1 MKDETSLWRQFTLF
15 YLHIATSYHQSHLV
29 KKVSSPL
36 LNLVFGH
43 FIVGYTLNYSCELD
57 DKIFRKICRDNTDH
71 NVFRLYLN
79 EAKHLHLRK
88 CLSIFSH
95 LPSILHYL
103 LKTPTFWCIFT
114 NLPLRITR
122 QYLTY
127 FFAIFFKSFLLHL
140 STQKTEHFKR
150 GAFSKYSTSVTF
162 SEYLL
167 CICVFW
173 CLSVD
178 DKQNAKEK
186 VDIIERQVNTLVWT
200 RPFQNWVSLYI

>member
-1 MKDETSLWRQFTLF
+1 MKLPYEDSSLCFICIQRQVIISRIWLK
-15 YLHIATSYHQSHLV
+15 Q
-29 KKVSSPL
+29 VSSPL

-57 DKIFRKICRDNTDH
+57 DKIFRKICRDNTYH

-88 CLSIFSH
+88 CLSIFFSPAFYTALSFENSNVLMHFHQSSAQNHPTISDLLLCH
-95 LPSILHYL
+95 L
-103 LKTPTFWCIFT
+103 
-114 NLPLRITR
+114 
-122 QYLTY
+122 
-127 FFAIFFKSFLLHL
+127 FKSFLLHL

-200 RPFQNWVSLYI
+200 RPFQN